1 MSKTTSTTVVT
12 TTTVTSTTVR
22 HRVVASEMRTVT
34 ARRTLLPVQPSFS
47 VDDQSHQSVTTFGT
61 SGGSFEISR
70 ASATRP
76 GYPSWTVNTGGWFC
90 YAKKNGT
97 FHEILFM
104 NTGDVLPTTLSGQI
118 PSSLPPFG
126 DQWGR
131 PLPTTTVTSVP
142 SSSAY
147 EPGCGFMT
155 PQVSVSIIPYSHPLP
170 LWNIP
175 TPTSDM
181 ATGKSYRYFN
191 ICRMCLK
198 KKWLYW
204 K

>member
-1 MSKTTSTTVVT
+1 
-12 TTTVTSTTVR
+12 
-22 HRVVASEMRTVT
+22 
-34 ARRTLLPVQPSFS
+34 
-47 VDDQSHQSVTTFGT
+47 
-61 SGGSFEISR
+61 
-70 ASATRP
+70 
-76 GYPSWTVNTGGWFC
+76 
-90 YAKKNGT
+90 
-97 FHEILFM
+97 M

-198 KKWLYW
+198 KKVVVLEVGPWLPGQSHFSGISFGTSGGSVDISMAPATRPGYQSW
-204 K
+204 TVNTEGWFFYARRNGMFH